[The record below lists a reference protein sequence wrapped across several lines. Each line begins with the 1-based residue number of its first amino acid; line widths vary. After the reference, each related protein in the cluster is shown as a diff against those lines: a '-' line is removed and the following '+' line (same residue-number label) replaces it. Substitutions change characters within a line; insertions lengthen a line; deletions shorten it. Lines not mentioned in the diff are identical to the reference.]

1 MVDLDALL
9 FIPELL
15 GNLLFHYGLN
25 RRFSAFIILLI
36 RVLFS
41 ECFLLTCCI
50 VAK

>member
-25 RRFSAFIILLI
+25 RRFSVLTILPSLIILLI
-36 RVLFS
+36 
-41 ECFLLTCCI
+41 
-50 VAK
+50 